1 VPYLPPDTLPTADF
15 IYRRLRIPNDIEI
28 IAAVNGA
35 LDELTK
41 PRNWEDY
48 GSITAQQIAA
58 AMDDMFRYYL
68 KGEANLIGSLI
79 LYATGTAPNNTL
91 LCDGSSHLRT
101 DYPQLYAVL
110 ASPYI
115 VDADHFIT
123 PSPVS
128 RTGLNYYVVT
138 K

>member
-1 VPYLPPDTLPTADF
+1 VPYLSPDALPTTDF
-15 IYRRLRIPNDIEI
+15 IYRRLAIPNNIEI

-48 GSITAQQIAA
+48 GSINAQQIAA
-58 AMDDMFRYYL
+58 AMDTMFRLYL

-79 LYATGTAPNNTL
+79 LYATGTAPNGTL
-91 LCDGSSHLRT
+91 LCDGSAYLRT

-115 VDADHFIT
+115 VDANHFTT
-123 PSPVS
+123 PSPAS
-128 RTGLNYYVVT
+128 LTGLNYYIVAR
-138 K
+138 